1 MEKRA
6 KLHEPRIERHEN
18 GKAQKIQN
26 GEGHKVSE
34 KCRSEDRGRRQARR
48 KEGGPRDRLGLIAS
62 VVVAPGDIGLRLVGL

>member
-6 KLHEPRIERHEN
+6 KLHEPRIERQEN

-26 GEGHKVSE
+26 GESHKISE
-34 KCRSEDRGRRQARR
+34 KRRSEDRGRRQARR